1 MSWLGK
7 LFGTE
12 KVINK
17 GVDML
22 DNAFY
27 TDQEKAEAHIRLLKA
42 YEPFKL
48 AQRFLALI
56 VVPPWALGWFICFAL
71 SFTDIDLTYPI
82 QILEG
87 KLGIAAL
94 TILGFYFMGGTLN
107 TLRK

>member
-1 MSWLGK
+1 MSWFGK

-27 TDQEKAEAHIRLLKA
+27 TDQEKAQAHIQLLKA

-48 AQRFLALI
+48 AQRLLAAI
-56 VVPPWALGWFICFAL
+56 VVPPWVLGQILCFGL
-71 SFTDIDLTYPI
+71 GFTDIDTSKATEVLD
-82 QILEG
+82 G
-87 KLGIAAL
+87 KLGMAAL

-107 TLRK
+107 TLKK

>member
-27 TDQEKAEAHIRLLKA
+27 TDQEKAQAHIQLLKA

-48 AQRFLALI
+48 AQRLLAAI
-56 VVPPWALGWFICFAL
+56 VVPPWVLGHIICFSFGSQYDL
-71 SFTDIDLTYPI
+71 SFQQEVLD
-82 QILEG
+82 G
-87 KLGIAAL
+87 KLGMAAM
-94 TILGFYFMGGTLN
+94 TILAFYFMGGTLN